1 MPEYLDKEILRQKG
15 ITNLYLKPASYSQI

>member
-1 MPEYLDKEILRQKG
+1 MDKVILRNKG